1 MQHSKVTMGEPAS
14 IGTLLELGNCTLEV
28 LGFWANKKQSPP
40 PPEPVSASMKSQI
53 SACRQLLESLLVYSA
68 TQLAMWVAKQDGE
81 QPGEMEIDEAQQ
93 QSESGY
99 KSDSGVSATTKGERR
114 MRRKSLSL
122 ADRLRRGMT
131 GEMTNDLESLVAKAK
146 PVMAKSSEVLGG
158 SEPVDLL
165 PVLAKFLEER
175 VVAS

>member
-1 MQHSKVTMGEPAS
+1 M
-14 IGTLLELGNCTLEV
+14 LEFL
-28 LGFWANKKQSPP
+28 ANKKSPP
-40 PPEPVSASMKSQI
+40 SPSDVASTSTKSQI
-53 SACRQLLESLLVYSA
+53 RTCRQLLESLLLYAS

-81 QPGEMEIDEAQQ
+81 QPGEMELDDTQQ
-93 QSESGY
+93 QSDGGY
-99 KSDSGVSATTKGERR
+99 KTEPGAGATKGERR

-146 PVMAKSSEVLGG
+146 PIMAKSSETLGKP
-158 SEPVDLL
+158 EPVDLL